1 MRSPSIGV
9 GFLQQT
15 VSLPSHTFVSI
26 YAIHWLQANME
37 NMTYEK
43 ATSCMEVGILI
54 KRGFMVLC
62 PIILKIPMYFLIFS
76 EYFQRLLREKMICH
90 ASGDTVKR
98 FIVGYYMYHILPQKK
113 DKGD

>member
-1 MRSPSIGV
+1 MRHSSLGV

-43 ATSCMEVGILI
+43 ATNIMEV
-54 KRGFMVLC
+54 
-62 PIILKIPMYFLIFS
+62 
-76 EYFQRLLREKMICH
+76 
-90 ASGDTVKR
+90 
-98 FIVGYYMYHILPQKK
+98 
-113 DKGD
+113 

>member
-1 MRSPSIGV
+1 MRHSSLGV

-43 ATSCMEVGILI
+43 ATNIMEVWFLMSVSSNVSIGE
-54 KRGFMVLC
+54 F
-62 PIILKIPMYFLIFS
+62 IITGS
-76 EYFQRLLREKMICH
+76 
-90 ASGDTVKR
+90 TVFCKYT
-98 FIVGYYMYHILPQKK
+98 FVIWYYKK
-113 DKGD
+113 VKDAN

>member
-1 MRSPSIGV
+1 MKANATLIEIVDRMRSPSIGV

-54 KRGFMVLC
+54 KRGFMVSF
-62 PIILKIPMYFLIFS
+62 PIILKVPKHFFNLFWI
-76 EYFQRLLREKMICH
+76 
-90 ASGDTVKR
+90 AN
-98 FIVGYYMYHILPQKK
+98 
-113 DKGD
+113 